1 VTSGDSF
8 ESMYKRKGCQ
18 YLFRK
23 SAYSFGGIELTCG
36 ESFVRKSDYSFGG
49 IELTYGG
56 MTCNVSA

>member
-1 VTSGDSF
+1 
-8 ESMYKRKGCQ
+8 MYKRKGCQ